1 MTAALPRSSQ
11 WPIAIALLWIAA
23 MLLLAGLATICFP
36 DGHEAM
42 DLRQR
47 LAPPWFMGGTWA
59 HALGTDDL
67 GRDVL
72 ARLIYSIRLTVVIA
86 VAATIIGAVVGTTV
100 GLTAALAG
108 GATDD
113 ALMVAVDF
121 QASVPYLLMVI
132 AILAAAGNSFPLFV
146 VMLGL
151 HGWERYGRLARGL
164 ALSTR
169 ELDYVTAA
177 RALGL
182 SPMRIAT
189 RHILPN
195 IASALIVNATLAFP
209 QTVLFESSLSFL
221 GLGVQPP
228 ATSLGSMVGFG
239 RDYLMTA
246 WWIAAVPAAVI
257 FCTSL
262 AFSILGDWLRDRLD
276 PTLARER

>member
-1 MTAALPRSSQ
+1 MNRQSRSWLVGACAL
-11 WPIAIALLWIAA
+11 WVVA
-23 MLLLAGLATICFP
+23 MVLVAGLAAVLYP

-42 DLRQR
+42 DLQAR
-47 LAPPWFMGGTWA
+47 LAPPLLMGGSAA
-59 HALGTDDL
+59 HPLGTDDL
-67 GRDVL
+67 GRDLL
-72 ARLIYSIRLTVVIA
+72 ARLIYSIRLTIVIA
-86 VAATIIGAVVGTTV
+86 IAATVIGAAIGTII
-100 GLTAALAG
+100 GLTAAVAG
-108 GATDD
+108 GAVDD
-113 ALMVAVDF
+113 GLMVIVDF
-121 QASVPYLLMVI
+121 QASLPYLLMVI
-132 AILAAAGNSFPLFV
+132 AILAAAGNSFPLFI

-164 ALSTR
+164 ALSTQ
-169 ELDYVTAA
+169 ELDYVRAA

-182 SPMRIAT
+182 APIRIAT
-189 RHILPN
+189 HHVLPN

-239 RDYLMTA
+239 RDYLITA
-246 WWIAAVPAAVI
+246 WWIAAVPAAII

-276 PTLARER
+276 PTLARKHRS